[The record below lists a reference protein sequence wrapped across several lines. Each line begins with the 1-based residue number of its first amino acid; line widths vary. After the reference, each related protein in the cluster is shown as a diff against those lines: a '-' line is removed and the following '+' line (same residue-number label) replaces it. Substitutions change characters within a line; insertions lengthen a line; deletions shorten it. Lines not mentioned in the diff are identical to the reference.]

1 MCSRWK
7 NKLTMPD
14 HILIIH
20 PSEIIRNGL
29 MKACGDFQDMDIYL
43 LEEGDVVLNT
53 MIQKKNIRILMI
65 DATSPLAGEIINQ
78 TSKTRSFKTI
88 GIYYPDDW
96 PPKVAVFDREIYTNM
111 AIDKIQECI
120 RDLLDKHT
128 GIGATG
134 PEGHQL
140 TEREQEVLKLLAMGH
155 SHKEIGRIL
164 YISVHT
170 VISHRKNITMK
181 LGIKSIS
188 GLTVYAIISGFI
200 NTDKIDPE
208 SLI

>member
-1 MCSRWK
+1 
-7 NKLTMPD
+7 MPD

-29 MKACGDFQDMDIYL
+29 REACRDFQDMDIYL
-43 LEEGDVVLNT
+43 LDDGDVALNT
-53 MIQKKNIRILMI
+53 MTQKQNIRILMI
-65 DATSPLAGEIINQ
+65 DATSPLAVDIISQ
-78 TSKTRSFKTI
+78 TSKTHSFKTI
-88 GIYYPDDW
+88 GIYYPANW
-96 PPKVAVFDREIYTNM
+96 PHRVGAFDAEININM

-128 GIGATG
+128 GTRTTG
-134 PEGHQL
+134 SVGHQL
-140 TEREQEVLKLLAMGH
+140 TDREQEVLKLLALGH

-164 YISVHT
+164 HISVHT
-170 VISHRKNITMK
+170 VISHRKNITRK
-181 LGIKSIS
+181 LGIKSVS

-200 NTDKIDPE
+200 DTDKIDPE